1 MRELYEKIALHG
13 ATSLTDS
20 ELLGIIIDSQS
31 IAENILEQCTLKTL
45 PIEEVSRLRMSA
57 GMGLAKAAKIAASV
71 ELARRI
77 AKSKTDVVDHIQS
90 LEAAEKLLRPIFDGL
105 DHEECWAVY
114 LTNSGRVLDKMKIS
128 QGGVRA
134 TTVDNKIIIKRAIE
148 LLATQIIIAHNHPSD
163 CPEPSHADISMT
175 YSIRNAAEMFDIIL
189 LDHIIL
195 TQTDSYSFKKFG
207 LLDR

>member
-31 IAENILEQCTLKTL
+31 IAENILEQCTLKRL

-114 LTNSGRVLDKMKIS
+114 LTNSGRVLDKMRIS

-175 YSIRNAAEMFDIIL
+175 YSIRSAAEMFDIIL

>member
-31 IAENILEQCTLKTL
+31 IAENILEQCTLKRL

-114 LTNSGRVLDKMKIS
+114 LTNSGRVLDKMRIS

-148 LLATQIIIAHNHPSD
+148 LLATQIIISHNHPSD

-175 YSIRNAAEMFDIIL
+175 YSIRSAAEMFDIIL

>member
-31 IAENILEQCTLKTL
+31 IAENILEQCTLKRL

-77 AKSKTDVVDHIQS
+77 AKNKTDVVDRIQS
-90 LEAAEKLLRPIFDGL
+90 LEAAVKLLRPIFDGL

-114 LTNSGRVLDKMKIS
+114 LTNSGRVLDKMRIS

-175 YSIRNAAEMFDIIL
+175 YSIRSAAEMFDIIL

>member
-57 GMGLAKAAKIAASV
+57 GMGLAKAAKIPASV

-114 LTNSGRVLDKMKIS
+114 LTNSGRVLDKMRIS

>member
-31 IAENILEQCTLKTL
+31 IAENILEQCTLKRL

-114 LTNSGRVLDKMKIS
+114 LTNSGRVLDKMRIS

-148 LLATQIIIAHNHPSD
+148 LLATQILISHNPPSD

-175 YSIRNAAEMFDIIL
+175 YSIRSAAEMFDIIL

-195 TQTDSYSFKKFG
+195 TQTASYSFKKFG

>member
-31 IAENILEQCTLKTL
+31 IAENILEQCTLKRL

-114 LTNSGRVLDKMKIS
+114 LTNSGRVLDKMRIS

>member
-105 DHEECWAVY
+105 DHEECWAIY
-114 LTNSGRVLDKMKIS
+114 LTNSGRVLDKMRIS

>member
-114 LTNSGRVLDKMKIS
+114 LTNSGRVLDKMRIS